1 MLTPSGST
9 TREISISDGGNN
21 LILTGGYPMPATPT
35 QTHFSQDSLLTLAFD
50 ASDDFTQLAGYC
62 ERLVENLVEC
72 HSLPERLALCSRLTA
87 MLTLLQP
94 ALAKPIPRRLIESLT
109 VDDIPETSPCFEPET
124 ELLCDYCLTLA
135 QLLSGRTFV
144 PEMEQTLNGLLFEL
158 VCYFADELRMPR
170 FVRTVAGVKLI
181 DEVRRMM

>member
-1 MLTPSGST
+1 MAT
-9 TREISISDGGNN
+9 
-21 LILTGGYPMPATPT
+21 TPT
-35 QTHFSQDSLLTLAFD
+35 QIHFSQDSLLTLAFD

-135 QLLSGRTFV
+135 QLLSGRAFL
-144 PEMEQTLNGLLFEL
+144 PEMEQSLNGLLFEL
-158 VCYFADELRMPR
+158 VCYFSDELRTPR
-170 FVRTVAGVKLI
+170 FVRTATGVKLI
-181 DEVRRMM
+181 DEVRGTR